1 MALFVLQTKLLSEY
15 VYSPMD
21 EVHLARHVR
30 RMFCRLVSQNQLKLL
45 NMSMVVVRPDTS
57 PELP

>member
-1 MALFVLQTKLLSEY
+1 MLQTKLLSEY